1 MKNVVI
7 TGSARGFGYA
17 MLKLFYQDGYNV
29 VMIDMNEEALK
40 QSKQEIEKTN
50 VQDENK
56 VLTYKCDITNSD
68 EVNVLIDDVIEKL
81 GSIDIWI
88 NNAGVNQ
95 EMLPIWELEI
105 ADIARLID
113 IDLKGTIN
121 CSNLVMKQMEKQNS
135 GQIYNVEGF
144 GSDDAKQ
151 FGLSIYGTAKRA
163 VTYFTEA
170 LAFEVDE
177 KKLNIQVGKITPGIM
192 ITNFINH
199 SLGDKKEFELSD
211 KVKMVY
217 NILGD
222 RPETIAEFMVKKIEK
237 NTKNDVKLTWLTKK
251 RAFGRFMKAPFKKN
265 NYFLDEGRGE

>member
-29 VMIDMNEEALK
+29 VMIDMNEEALN

-50 VQDENK
+50 VQDDNK

-68 EVNVLIDDVIEKL
+68 EVKSLIDDVVDKL

>member
-29 VMIDMNEEALK
+29 VMIDMNEEALN

-50 VQDENK
+50 VQDDNK

-68 EVNVLIDDVIEKL
+68 EVKSLIDDVVNKL

-105 ADIARLID
+105 SDIARLID

-237 NTKNDVKLTWLTKK
+237 NAKNDVKLTWLTKK

>member
-17 MLKLFYQDGYNV
+17 MLNLFYQDGYNV
-29 VMIDMNEEALK
+29 VMIDMNEEALN
-40 QSKQEIEKTN
+40 QSKEEIQKGKVES
-50 VQDENK
+50 ENK

-68 EVNVLIDDVIEKL
+68 EVKSLIDDVVDKL

-95 EMLPIWELEI
+95 EMLPIWELDI
-105 ADIARLID
+105 ADINRLID

-177 KKLNIQVGKITPGIM
+177 KKLNIQVVKITPGIM

-222 RPETIAEFMVKKIEK
+222 RPETIAEFMVQKIEK
-237 NTKNDVKLTWLTKK
+237 NTKNNVKLTWLTKK

-265 NYFLDEGRGE
+265 NYFLEEGKGE